1 MRGCWRHFENT
12 QSEKAIWGTFVNSE
26 ETQPS

>member
-1 MRGCWRHFENT
+1 MRGRWRNFENT
-12 QSEKAIWGTFVNSE
+12 QSEKATCGAFVNSE